1 MQNSTDQLLS
11 EIRHRNGSAIK
22 VFVNRYTRLAH
33 YIIRRH
39 LGRKLRGRMESQDI
53 LNEFWVSM
61 IRKADR
67 LPRLQGSMQ
76 LRAFVRRVALR
87 QVSKQKRMHLD
98 AQCRAPELGA
108 IGLDAID
115 VRAPHSSRQ
124 FHIDEPQ
131 GRDQFL
137 TQLFERL
144 KDRERAVLQSK
155 LDGKS
160 NRSIAQELR
169 IDEGSVRRDLRAIR
183 RVAVALSG
191 DSTLSEAN

>member
-76 LRAFVRRVALR
+76 LRAFVRRVAMR
-87 QVSKQKRMHLD
+87 QVTKQRRMHLD
-98 AQCRAPELGA
+98 AKCRAPEVSA
-108 IGLDAID
+108 VAID
-115 VRAPHSSRQ
+115 RIEVLADEAGNDL
-124 FHIDEPQ
+124 HIDEPH
-131 GRDQFL
+131 GREEFL
-137 TQLFERL
+137 LSLFERL
-144 KDRERAVLQSK
+144 KERERQVLKSR

-160 NRSIAQELR
+160 NRTIAVELR

-183 RVAVALSG
+183 RAAVALG
-191 DSTLSEAN
+191 GEKTLADSN